1 MVRLVRSQENR
12 FTPESPGNK
21 ARRLK
26 GASLQD
32 LQGMQPVVLHLRAL
46 QDGVDRD
53 AVNAA
58 MNDNDPK
65 SALIRLIMQEA
76 ELSRAHQRNV
86 GVQQSEV
93 QRLPAAP
100 TTAEAPRPAKAT
112 LAFGFFCKDEE
123 VRSRVRQALPPH
135 GMDEEEDMVKSQL
148 SEAWGEMTPEQRQ
161 PFVDLQDVDKAR
173 HKAEMAAWTQQSKAE
188 RMRLVAHY
196 AVRTNESDS
205 SSDDE
210 DEVTAEEAVSSLA
223 G

>member
-1 MVRLVRSQENR
+1 MVLLVWPQENR

-100 TTAEAPRPAKAT
+100 TKSAGVSKAM
-112 LAFGFFCKDEE
+112 ESRE
-123 VRSRVRQALPPH
+123 RVRCEKQCAKYRGTWH
-135 GMDEEEDMVKSQL
+135 S
-148 SEAWGEMTPEQRQ
+148 W
-161 PFVDLQDVDKAR
+161 
-173 HKAEMAAWTQQSKAE
+173 
-188 RMRLVAHY
+188 
-196 AVRTNESDS
+196 
-205 SSDDE
+205 
-210 DEVTAEEAVSSLA
+210 
-223 G
+223 

>member
-1 MVRLVRSQENR
+1 MLLVCVAQEVVERASTELGPLRSVDPADFLPRFAAQLPFGQPRGGSRYSDGSDGVSANVRPRTRLRFHLVVCLLPSEIQTPSRPSRMFLLVWPQENR

-53 AVNAA
+53 AVNAT

-93 QRLPAAP
+93 QRLPAA
-100 TTAEAPRPAKAT
+100 
-112 LAFGFFCKDEE
+112 
-123 VRSRVRQALPPH
+123 
-135 GMDEEEDMVKSQL
+135 
-148 SEAWGEMTPEQRQ
+148 
-161 PFVDLQDVDKAR
+161 
-173 HKAEMAAWTQQSKAE
+173 
-188 RMRLVAHY
+188 
-196 AVRTNESDS
+196 
-205 SSDDE
+205 
-210 DEVTAEEAVSSLA
+210 
-223 G
+223 